1 MSIHSFANVTAIVQP
16 NRSFKLATLLAA
28 GSLTTMAGAVVAPV
42 LPDMVQQLQLDP
54 ALAGNLVSFHCLTIG
69 LFSAPLGIL
78 ADRIGRLRVLI
89 PSLILYA
96 LFGVAGAFASDITT
110 LLVLRGLL
118 GAATG
123 GIAAASLGI
132 LTSMYQGAARTQALA
147 LATSTLTITGIFFPL
162 MGGLVGATHWQF
174 AFGLYSVSLP
184 LAVLVAVA
192 LKKIANPPRP
202 PKSDRANPFSQI
214 IRNTEFLR
222 LLLLMTLCSVAMY
235 SVVIYAPLYLK
246 QAIGASSV
254 LNGILLASRAVGAAI
269 ISATATKWLIQRF
282 GSPRAIA
289 VGFTLMAATLATI
302 PVLTQFNWILLAAI
316 GFGMGFGIALPSL
329 YSSLADFAP
338 DHLRSSILS
347 AGTGAGFLG
356 QFLCPILLGP
366 VLHWGGL
373 VSVFY
378 TTASIVIAAG
388 AISLTAR
395 KRRLTVD
402 S

>member
-1 MSIHSFANVTAIVQP
+1 MSIHSSAEVTAIVQP
-16 NRSFKLATLLAA
+16 NRFKLATLLAA
-28 GSLTTMAGAVVAPV
+28 GSLTTMAGAVVAPI

-69 LFSAPLGIL
+69 VFSAPLGIL
-78 ADRIGRLRVLI
+78 ADRIGRLRILV

-132 LTSMYQGAARTQALA
+132 LTGLYQGSARTQALA

-162 MGGLVGATHWQF
+162 LGGLVGATRWQY

-184 LAVLVAVA
+184 LALLAAIVLR
-192 LKKIANPPRP
+192 KTANPPRP
-202 PKSDRANPFSQI
+202 PKRERANPFYQI
-214 IRNTEFLR
+214 VRSTEFLR

-254 LNGILLASRAVGAAI
+254 LNGILLASRAVGAAV
-269 ISATATKWLIQRF
+269 ISAVATKRLIQSLGVHRT
-282 GSPRAIA
+282 IA
-289 VGFTLMAATLATI
+289 LGFSLMALTLATI

-347 AGTGAGFLG
+347 TGTGAGFLG
-356 QFLCPILLGP
+356 QFLCPLLLGP
-366 VLHWGGL
+366 VLRWGGL

-378 TTASIVIAAG
+378 TTASIIIVAG

-395 KRRLTVD
+395 RKMTVD